1 MCSSLMSAAEEAR
14 LMCGRFALYS
24 DIKVLGSRFK
34 FSDLTGVYKSSRNV
48 SPTERILTVVDHGGR
63 QAMMMKW
70 GLIPSW
76 AKDSKFGA
84 SMINARAETIYNKPA
99 FRESFQHKRCLILAD
114 GFFEWV
120 IVNGEKE
127 PYFIQLK
134 SGLSFAFA
142 GLWNRWS
149 APNGEEIDTCTI
161 ITCEPNE
168 LMASIHSRMPVILSE
183 ASESIWLSPANNG
196 TKLLS
201 DLMAPYPSDQLC
213 TSKVM
218 TGASDLNRQIG
229 MLDFV

>member
-1 MCSSLMSAAEEAR
+1 
-14 LMCGRFALYS
+14 MCGRFALYS

-84 SMINARAETIYNKPA
+84 RMINARAETIHHKSS
-99 FRESFQHKRCLILAD
+99 FRESFQRRRCLVLAD

-120 IVNGEKE
+120 RVTGGKS

-142 GLWNRWS
+142 GLWNRWL

-183 ASESIWLSPANNG
+183 ASESLWLSPANNG

-201 DLMAPYPSDQLC
+201 DLMVPYPSDQLC
-213 TSKVM
+213 ASKVM

-229 MLDFV
+229 MFDFV

>member
-1 MCSSLMSAAEEAR
+1 
-14 LMCGRFALYS
+14 MCGRFALYS

-84 SMINARAETIYNKPA
+84 RMINARAETIDLKPA
-99 FRESFQHKRCLILAD
+99 FRESFHRKRCLILAD
-114 GFFEWV
+114 GFFEWTR
-120 IVNGEKE
+120 INGKNI

-142 GLWNRWS
+142 GLWDTWS
-149 APNGEEIDTCTI
+149 APDGEQIDTCTI
-161 ITCEPNE
+161 VTCEPNE
-168 LMASIHSRMPVILSE
+168 LMASIHLRMPVILNE
-183 ASESIWLSPANNG
+183 VGETLWLNTKSQG
-196 TKLLS
+196 THLLKG
-201 DLMAPYPSDQLC
+201 LMVPYPSDQLYA
-213 TSKVM
+213 SKALIADSNV
-218 TGASDLNRQIG
+218 AKQID
-229 MLDFV
+229 MLDLV